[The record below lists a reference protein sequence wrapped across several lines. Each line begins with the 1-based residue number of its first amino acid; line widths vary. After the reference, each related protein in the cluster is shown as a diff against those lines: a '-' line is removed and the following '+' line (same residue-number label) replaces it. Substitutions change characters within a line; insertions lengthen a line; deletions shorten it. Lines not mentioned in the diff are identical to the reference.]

1 MRIALRY
8 HLLTLHKNLLTHMR
22 MLERK
27 VTKSK
32 EVGRNEC

>member
-8 HLLTLHKNLLTHMR
+8 HLLTLHKNHLTHMH
-22 MLERK
+22 MLECK

-32 EVGRNEC
+32 EVGRNER